1 MNEQDIQRVL
11 GYAPDLAAGLFY
23 TIILTPI
30 AMTCATILGVLF
42 AIALNAPRRII
53 RTPVQWFIEV
63 ARSIPELVHV
73 FIWYEAFAI
82 MGLVLPAIAAGI
94 GALTVVFG
102 AFLGEIIR
110 AGVLAVEP
118 TQWESGQVLGMSRWT
133 IWRRVILP
141 QALRTVLPVW
151 SSYYISMYKAT
162 ALLGLITVPD
172 LLFRARGLA
181 GQNFRHF
188 EIYSIV
194 LILYFIVGK
203 TSLAIIRRYERR
215 LRVDVPKS
223 EELTLLR
230 PMVERP

>member
-1 MNEQDIQRVL
+1 MGEQDIERLL
-11 GYAPDLAAGLFY
+11 GYVPDLAQGLFY

-30 AMTCATILGVLF
+30 AMTLATLLGILF
-42 AIALNAPRRII
+42 AMGLNAPQRFI
-53 RTPVQWFIEV
+53 RTPIQWFIEV

-73 FIWYEAFAI
+73 ILWYEALAI
-82 MGLVLPAIAAGI
+82 MGLVLPAIVAGV

-102 AFLGEIIR
+102 AFLGEVIR

-118 TQWESGQVLGMSRWT
+118 TQWESGKVLGMSRWM
-133 IWRRVILP
+133 IWRRVVLP

-172 LLFRARGLA
+172 LLFQARGLA

-188 EIYSIV
+188 EIYTIV

-203 TSLAIIRRYERR
+203 ASLAVIRWYERR
-215 LRVDVPKS
+215 LRVDVPKG

-230 PMVERP
+230 PMPERT